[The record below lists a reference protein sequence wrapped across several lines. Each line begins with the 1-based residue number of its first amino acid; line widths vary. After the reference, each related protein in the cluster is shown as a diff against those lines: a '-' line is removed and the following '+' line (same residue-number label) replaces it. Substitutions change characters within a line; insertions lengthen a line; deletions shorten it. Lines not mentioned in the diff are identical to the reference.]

1 MRVLRRVL
9 LTVLALLL
17 TISVSGLVT
26 AQPTGKL
33 AEVLERGQLICGV
46 NGGLAGFSFLNP
58 DTGEVTGFDA
68 DFCRAIAAAV
78 FGEVTA
84 DNLSFVSVPAAER
97 AATIQSGQVDV
108 LIRNTTMTLTRDT
121 DWQADFGPVIFYDG
135 QGLMVRADLGV
146 SSIEDLDG
154 ASFCSITGTT
164 TELNIT
170 DAMNSRGF
178 TFELVPYEDSAGTF
192 SGFEAGRCDVLTSDK
207 SQLASLRAGAA
218 DPSQYVILNDT
229 LSKEPL
235 APLYLEGDVDWGNI
249 VSWAVYATF
258 QAEEFGITQANVAD
272 MAANP
277 PGPAVAR
284 FLGMDESGLGA
295 FLGLS
300 NDFVV
305 NIILAVG
312 NYGEIYDRHIT
323 PLGIAREGTP
333 NAQYAN
339 GGLIYAPA
347 WR

>member
-1 MRVLRRVL
+1 MRAIRF
-9 LTVLALLL
+9 ALLFALVL
-17 TISVSGLVT
+17 TLGVGAAA

-33 AEVLERGQLICGV
+33 AEVIERGTLNCGI

-58 DTGEVTGFDA
+58 DTNEMTGFDA
-68 DFCRAIAAAV
+68 DFCRAVAAAI

-84 DNLSFVSVPAAER
+84 ENLTFVAVTAAER
-97 AATIQSGQVDV
+97 ATAIQSGQIDV
-108 LIRNTTMTLTRDT
+108 LIRNTTFTLTRDT
-121 DWQADFGPVIFYDG
+121 DWLADFGPTTFYDG

-146 SSIEDLDG
+146 SSIDDLDG

-178 TFELVPYEDSAGTF
+178 TFELVPFEDSAGTF

-218 DPSQYVILNDT
+218 DPSLYVILNDT

-235 APLYLEGDVDWGNI
+235 GPLFLEGDADWANVI
-249 VSWAVYATF
+249 RWTVYATF
-258 QAEEFGITQANVAD
+258 QAEQYGITQANVAD
-272 MAANP
+272 AAAA
-277 PGPAVAR
+277 PASPDIAR
-284 FLGMDESGLGA
+284 FLGADESGLGG

-305 NIILAVG
+305 DIITAVG
-312 NYGEIYDRHIT
+312 NYGEIYERNIT
-323 PLGIAREGTP
+323 PLGIERAGTP
-333 NAQYAN
+333 NASYLD